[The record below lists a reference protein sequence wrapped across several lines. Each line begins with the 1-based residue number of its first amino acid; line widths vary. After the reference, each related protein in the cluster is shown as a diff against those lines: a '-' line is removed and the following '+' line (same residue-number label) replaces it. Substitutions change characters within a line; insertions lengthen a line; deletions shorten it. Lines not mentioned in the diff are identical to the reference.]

1 MARAHGELDGKVM
14 HQIVLEQPGHFAQRD
29 APPPT
34 PGAHEALVRIRRVG
48 VCGTDYHAFE
58 GHQPFFTYPRI
69 LGHEL
74 SGEVA
79 GVPEHSRGLHPGDRV
94 AVEPY
99 LNCGECRACRAGK
112 RNCCERLR
120 VLGVHT
126 DGGMQALLAVPVDHL
141 HKSERLT
148 LDQLALVEPLSIGAH
163 AVVRSGLRK
172 GEAVLVI
179 GAGPIGLAVTQFAVA
194 AGGRVRVL
202 EIKPVRR
209 EFAARFGV
217 EVLERADDQLADV
230 VFDATG
236 NAKSMQQSLSR
247 VAHGGRLVFVGLVQ
261 SKVAI
266 DDPLFH
272 RREIT
277 LLASRNS
284 LNDFPGIIRMIEQG
298 RLNTAPWITHRLSLA
313 EVPTRFSTLPR
324 ETNCIKA
331 MIEIPEGD

>member
-1 MARAHGELDGKVM
+1 MD
-14 HQIVLEQPGHFAQRD
+14 QIVLEQPGHFAQRD
-29 APPPT
+29 APPPV
-34 PGAHEALVRIRRVG
+34 PDAGEALVRIRRVG

-58 GHQPFFTYPRI
+58 GEQPYFTYPRI

-74 SGEVA
+74 SGDVA
-79 GVPEHSRGLHPGDRV
+79 SVPENSRGVRPGDRV

-99 LNCGECRACRAGK
+99 LNCGECHACRAGK

-126 DGGMQALLAVPVDHL
+126 DGGMQSLLAVPVHRL
-141 HKSERLT
+141 HKSSKLT
-148 LDQLALVEPLSIGAH
+148 LDQLALVEPLGIGAH
-163 AVVRSGLRK
+163 AVVRSTLRK
-172 GEAVLVI
+172 GESVLVI

-202 EIKPVRR
+202 EINPGRR
-209 EFAARFGV
+209 EFAARFGL
-217 EVLERADDQLADV
+217 EVQERADDQLADV

-236 NAKSMQQSLSR
+236 NAKSMEQSVAR
-247 VAHGGRLVFVGLVQ
+247 VGHGGRLIFVGLVQ
-261 SKVAI
+261 SHVAI

-284 LNDFPGIIRMIEQG
+284 VDDFPRIIRMIEQG
-298 RLNTAPWITHRLSLA
+298 KIDTAPWITHRLSLA
-313 EVPTRFSTLPR
+313 EVPARFSSLPR
-324 ETNCIKA
+324 EPNCIKA
-331 MIEIPEGD
+331 MIEMPDGL

>member
-1 MARAHGELDGKVM
+1 M

-29 APPPT
+29 APPPG
-34 PGAHEALVRIRRVG
+34 PGAREALIRIRRVG
-48 VCGTDYHAFE
+48 VCGTDYHAFQ
-58 GHQPFFTYPRI
+58 GNQPFFTYPRI

-79 GVPEHSRGLHPGDRV
+79 SAPENSRGLRPGDRV

-99 LNCGECRACRAGK
+99 LNCGECHACRAGK
-112 RNCCERLR
+112 RNCCEHLR

-126 DGGMQALLAVPVDHL
+126 DGGMQALLAVPVERL

-163 AVVRSGLRK
+163 AVARSGMRN
-172 GEAVLVI
+172 GESVLVI
-179 GAGPIGLAVTQFAVA
+179 GAGPIGLAVTQFALA
-194 AGGRVRVL
+194 ARGRVRVL
-202 EIKPVRR
+202 EINPARR
-209 EFAARFGV
+209 EFAARFRV
-217 EVLERADDQLADV
+217 EILERPDDRLADI

-236 NAKSMQQSLSR
+236 NATSMEQSVGR

-261 SKVAI
+261 SAVAI

-284 LNDFPGIIRMIEQG
+284 VDDFPRIIRMIEQG
-298 RLNTAPWITHRLSLA
+298 QIDTAPWITHRLNLA
-313 EVPTRFSTLPR
+313 EVPLRFPDLPR

-331 MIEIPEGD
+331 MIEVTEDG

>member
-1 MARAHGELDGKVM
+1 MLKGQVM

-29 APPPT
+29 APPPV
-34 PGAHEALVRIRRVG
+34 PGAGEALVRIRRVG

-58 GHQPFFTYPRI
+58 GNQPFFTYPRI

-74 SGEVA
+74 SGDVA
-79 GVPEHSRGLHPGDRV
+79 VAPEISRGIQTGDRV

-99 LNCGECRACRAGK
+99 LNCGECHACRAGK
-112 RNCCERLR
+112 RNCCEHLR

-141 HKSERLT
+141 HKSARLT

-163 AVVRSGLRK
+163 AVARSGLRN
-172 GEAVLVI
+172 GDDILVI

-202 EIKPVRR
+202 EINPARR
-209 EFAARFGV
+209 DFAARFGV
-217 EVLERADDQLADV
+217 EVLDRADARLAEV

-236 NAKSMQQSLSR
+236 NAPSMEQSLAR
-247 VAHGGRLVFVGLVQ
+247 VAHSGRLIFVGLVQ
-261 SKVAI
+261 SNVAI

-284 LNDFPGIIRMIEQG
+284 LDDFPRIIRMIEQG
-298 RLNTAPWITHRLSLA
+298 QIDTALWITHRLSLA
-313 EVPTRFSTLPR
+313 EVPHRFPSLPR
-324 ETNCIKA
+324 EPNCIKA
-331 MIEIPEGD
+331 MIEIPDGA

>member
-1 MARAHGELDGKVM
+1 M
-14 HQIVLEQPGHFAQRD
+14 HQIVLENPGHFVQRE
-29 APPPT
+29 ALPPVPSA
-34 PGAHEALVRIRRVG
+34 GEALVRIRRVG

-74 SGEVA
+74 SGEVTSL
-79 GVPEHSRGLHPGDRV
+79 PENSRGLRPNDRV

-99 LNCGECRACRAGK
+99 MNCGECHACRARK
-112 RNCCERLR
+112 HNCCELLR

-126 DGGMQALLAVPVDHL
+126 DGGMQTLLTVPVDRL

-163 AVVRSGLRK
+163 AVARGELRN
-172 GEAVLVI
+172 GEEVLVI
-179 GAGPIGLAVTQFAVA
+179 GAGPIGLAATQFAVA

-202 EIKPVRR
+202 EINPARR

-217 EVLERADDQLADV
+217 EVLYRADDRLADV

-236 NAKSMQQSLSR
+236 NATSMEQSLAR
-247 VAHGGRLVFVGLVQ
+247 VAHGGRLIFVGLVQ
-261 SKVAI
+261 SNVAI

-284 LNDFPGIIRMIEQG
+284 VDDFPRIIRMIEQG
-298 RLNTAPWITHRLSLA
+298 QIDAALWITHRLSLA
-313 EVPTRFSTLPR
+313 EVPARFSSLPR
-324 ETNCIKA
+324 EANCIKA
-331 MIEIPEGD
+331 MVEVPGDD

>member
-1 MARAHGELDGKVM
+1 MD
-14 HQIVLEQPGHFAQRD
+14 QIVLEQPGHFTQRD
-29 APPPT
+29 ATPPVPDV
-34 PGAHEALVRIRRVG
+34 GESLVRIRRVG

-58 GHQPFFTYPRI
+58 GQQPYFTYPRI

-79 GVPEHSRGLHPGDRV
+79 SVPENSRGIHRGDRV

-99 LNCGECRACRAGK
+99 LNCGECGACRAGK
-112 RNCCERLR
+112 RNCCESLR

-126 DGGMQALLAVPVDHL
+126 DGGMQALLAVPVHRL
-141 HKSERLT
+141 HKSARLT
-148 LDQLALVEPLSIGAH
+148 LDQLALVEPLGIGAH

-172 GEAVLVI
+172 GESVLVI
-179 GAGPIGLAVTQFAVA
+179 GAGPIGLAVSQFAVA

-202 EIKPVRR
+202 EINAARR

-217 EVLERADDQLADV
+217 EVTDRADERLADV

-236 NAKSMQQSLSR
+236 NAKSMEQSLGH
-247 VAHGGRLVFVGLVQ
+247 VAFGGRLVFVGLVQ
-261 SKVAI
+261 SNVAL
-266 DDPLFH
+266 DDALFH

-284 LNDFPGIIRMIEQG
+284 VDDFPRIIRLIEQ
-298 RLNTAPWITHRLSLA
+298 RKIDTALWITHRLSLA
-313 EVPTRFSTLPR
+313 EVPHRFPSLPR

-331 MIEIPEGD
+331 MIEIPGAD